1 MNIKKEEWTYLNKK
15 IKKWGQLIV
24 EAKDGNLLD
33 DRNIYHQP
41 RKAPSIID
49 PKLYFCVM
57 MNGDPRGGI
66 GGGYDVR
73 SFCWCTERNGSI
85 ITRMVSSAGLA
96 LTKRKGRQAGMHA
109 CGRRRRPM
117 KTPQSLLIL
126 HRILIFLPF
135 LVKERGGDWP
145 EGICPTVSSR
155 KAIHQSVGMRF
166 SNSNPI
172 AQIPKLAVLF
182 AL

>member
-96 LTKRKGRQAGMHA
+96 LTKRKGRQAGMREEEEA
-109 CGRRRRPM
+109 NED
-117 KTPQSLLIL
+117 S
-126 HRILIFLPF
+126 
-135 LVKERGGDWP
+135 
-145 EGICPTVSSR
+145 TVSTHPPPYTHLP
-155 KAIHQSVGMRF
+155 AISC
-166 SNSNPI
+166 
-172 AQIPKLAVLF
+172 
-182 AL
+182 

>member
-1 MNIKKEEWTYLNKK
+1 VNLKIWIKKKEEWTYLNKK
-15 IKKWGQLIV
+15 IKKMRTTYCWS
-24 EAKDGNLLD
+24 KRWCNLLD
-33 DRNIYHQP
+33 DRSIYHQP

-109 CGRRRRPM
+109 CGRGRRPM
-117 KTPQSLLIL
+117 KTPQSLLIH
-126 HRILIFLPF
+126 HRIL
-135 LVKERGGDWP
+135 
-145 EGICPTVSSR
+145 
-155 KAIHQSVGMRF
+155 AISC
-166 SNSNPI
+166 
-172 AQIPKLAVLF
+172 
-182 AL
+182 

>member
-73 SFCWCTERNGSI
+73 SFCWCTERNRSI

-96 LTKRKGRQAGMHA
+96 LTKRKGMQACMHA
-109 CGRRRRPM
+109 GGGGGQWRLHSLYSSSTVYSSSCHFLLKNEEETGRRESVQLYRHARPF
-117 KTPQSLLIL
+117 I
-126 HRILIFLPF
+126 
-135 LVKERGGDWP
+135 
-145 EGICPTVSSR
+145 
-155 KAIHQSVGMRF
+155 
-166 SNSNPI
+166 NP
-172 AQIPKLAVLF
+172 
-182 AL
+182 

>member
-1 MNIKKEEWTYLNKK
+1 MHR
-15 IKKWGQLIV
+15 KKWVHNNKDGQLSRI
-24 EAKDGNLLD
+24 G
-33 DRNIYHQP
+33 
-41 RKAPSIID
+41 ID
-49 PKLYFCVM
+49 
-57 MNGDPRGGI
+57 
-66 GGGYDVR
+66 
-73 SFCWCTERNGSI
+73 EE
-85 ITRMVSSAGLA
+85 
-96 LTKRKGRQAGMHA
+96 KRHAGMHA